1 MFLEA
6 LAKRYGTGAA
16 ANMCL
21 EAAYSQIKLFSH
33 AAAQCEKLDFETVR
47 DAVLSTQIETPHGLL
62 SIDPSNGHANLHSR
76 LGRVDRDGTF
86 NIIGETREAMKP
98 DPFLVEKERSP
109 LFEDN
114 WNRVGAF

>member
-1 MFLEA
+1 MEA

-47 DAVLSTQIETPHGLL
+47 DAVLSSEIETPHGSL
-62 SIDPSNGHANLHSR
+62 SIDPYTGHANLHSR
-76 LGRVDRDGTF
+76 LGRVGGDGTF
-86 NIIGETREAMKP
+86 NIVGETKKAMKP

-109 LFEDN
+109 LWEDN
-114 WNRVGAF
+114 WKRLGAF